1 MKKDEALSTL
11 IVEGEN
17 LKRIFQHIQSW
28 ASDEDDID
36 NLLND
41 PERKE
46 KIETKEEIE
55 EEVRKVYGNTD
66 AYDFDMNKVLFEDFH
81 DTGLN
86 FDMPDEEE

>member
-1 MKKDEALSTL
+1 MNNTDKATLEAARRMLQGKIDIEEVSAMFGIPVATL
-11 IVEGEN
+11 MP
-17 LKRIFQHIQSW
+17 IQ
-28 ASDEDDID
+28 
-36 NLLND
+36 
-41 PERKE
+41 
-46 KIETKEEIE
+46 EEIE